1 MNTRLTSLLLAL
13 LLCLSLPACAPSLSR
28 EIERALSDIDVSE
41 YTAASVMVPS
51 YDAPSRYTERF
62 PEEYA
67 RLAAYGTEGLPY
79 LLDYVEKQ
87 PLDYLNAMFFVCC
100 AYGILGI
107 DEWLEIDRHHPVEHA
122 RALRA
127 YLP

>member
-1 MNTRLTSLLLAL
+1 MKVRITSLLLLFA
-13 LLCLSLPACAPSLSR
+13 LCLVSCASSLGT
-28 EIERALSDIDVSE
+28 EIGHTLDGMDVSE
-41 YTAASVMVPS
+41 YSAASIMVPS

-62 PEEYA
+62 PDEYA
-67 RLAAYGTEGLPY
+67 RLAAYGMEGVSY
-79 LLDYVEKQ
+79 ILDYAERSD
-87 PLDYLNAMFFVCC
+87 LHYLNAMFFVCC

-107 DEWLEIDRHHPVEHA
+107 DEWLDIDRHQPAEHA